1 MYDVTVI
8 GAGVIGGLTA
18 RALTRYR
25 LKVCILES
33 ESDVAMGASGANSGI
48 AHAGFDADTGTLKAK
63 YNLLGAGMMPRVCE
77 ELGVKYRRNGSLVAA
92 YTEEEEETLRILL
105 ARGVANGVQGLSILS
120 REELFATEPN
130 ISEAARG
137 ALYAETG
144 GIVCPDGLTIAAVG
158 NAMDNGADLFY
169 DSEVTAIRSTAD
181 GFLVRSKT
189 GEIETRFIV
198 NAAGLF
204 ADRIAGMI
212 GDASFQVHARKGE
225 YILLDKSSGHYV
237 RHTLFG
243 CPTKRGKGILISP
256 TVDGNLI
263 VGPTAEEIDSKEDK
277 ATTANGLSDLIRR
290 AGQMVKDLP
299 LQNTITSFAGVR
311 AFSDRHD
318 FVIGASGVNARMIH
332 VAGIE
337 SPGLTSAP
345 AIAEEVVRL
354 ISLQTEL
361 KPNEDFSPYRRA
373 DSYFQSLGAAEKN
386 RLIAENGDF
395 GKVICRCEGITRG
408 EIVDAVLRNPPANTT
423 DGVKRRTRAGMGR
436 CQGGFCQ
443 PSVAEI
449 IAECRGIPLTD
460 VTKCGKHYYLL
471 EGRTK

>member
-25 LKVCILES
+25 LKVCILER

-105 ARGVANGVQGLSILS
+105 ARGAANGVQGLSILS
-120 REELFATEPN
+120 REELFAAEPN

-144 GIVCPDGLTIAAVG
+144 GIVCPYGLTIAAVG

-225 YILLDKSSGHYV
+225 YILLDKSSGYYV

-311 AFSDRHD
+311 AFSDRR
-318 FVIGASGVNARMIH
+318 F
-332 VAGIE
+332 
-337 SPGLTSAP
+337 
-345 AIAEEVVRL
+345 
-354 ISLQTEL
+354 
-361 KPNEDFSPYRRA
+361 
-373 DSYFQSLGAAEKN
+373 
-386 RLIAENGDF
+386 
-395 GKVICRCEGITRG
+395 RG
-408 EIVDAVLRNPPANTT
+408 ERPHDP
-423 DGVKRRTRAGMGR
+423 
-436 CQGGFCQ
+436 
-443 PSVAEI
+443 
-449 IAECRGIPLTD
+449 CRGD
-460 VTKCGKHYYLL
+460 
-471 EGRTK
+471 

>member
-63 YNLLGAGMMPRVCE
+63 YDLLGAGMMPRVCE

-144 GIVCPDGLTIAAVG
+144 GIVCPYGLTIAAVG

-189 GEIETRFIV
+189 GEI
-198 NAAGLF
+198 
-204 ADRIAGMI
+204 
-212 GDASFQVHARKGE
+212 
-225 YILLDKSSGHYV
+225 
-237 RHTLFG
+237 
-243 CPTKRGKGILISP
+243 
-256 TVDGNLI
+256 
-263 VGPTAEEIDSKEDK
+263 
-277 ATTANGLSDLIRR
+277 
-290 AGQMVKDLP
+290 
-299 LQNTITSFAGVR
+299 
-311 AFSDRHD
+311 
-318 FVIGASGVNARMIH
+318 
-332 VAGIE
+332 
-337 SPGLTSAP
+337 
-345 AIAEEVVRL
+345 
-354 ISLQTEL
+354 
-361 KPNEDFSPYRRA
+361 
-373 DSYFQSLGAAEKN
+373 
-386 RLIAENGDF
+386 
-395 GKVICRCEGITRG
+395 
-408 EIVDAVLRNPPANTT
+408 
-423 DGVKRRTRAGMGR
+423 
-436 CQGGFCQ
+436 
-443 PSVAEI
+443 
-449 IAECRGIPLTD
+449 
-460 VTKCGKHYYLL
+460 
-471 EGRTK
+471 